1 MEICKMMLSAR
12 AHEMEYKHMKTEV
25 VEVCGVADCW
35 MVVMG
40 LVRHNTSEG
49 SGTRDGGTT
58 MRRR

>member
-1 MEICKMMLSAR
+1 MMLSAR
-12 AHEMEYKHMKTEV
+12 AHEMEYKQMKTEV